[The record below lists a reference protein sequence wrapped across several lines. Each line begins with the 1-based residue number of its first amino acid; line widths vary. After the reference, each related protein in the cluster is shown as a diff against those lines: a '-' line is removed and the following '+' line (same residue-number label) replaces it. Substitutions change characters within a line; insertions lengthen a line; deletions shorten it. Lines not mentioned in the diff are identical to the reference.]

1 MVSRR
6 QIKHAIKVL
15 TEACDE
21 DFAGVKDELEKSLNI
36 AKEVLSGTDKKIN
49 ALVEDQ
55 GKAQSVFGF
64 TEDHIKY
71 LSVTHP
77 SAVKKFIENW
87 IGRQS
92 DWRFPW
98 CWLIANNYQYVY
110 QSVKSTLVYVLSNH
124 VSLKEIKYYT
134 NEKTAKTKRANASM
148 FRLKPLQHTGHIEDH
163 HVPHNQIGALIAL
176 DLVPYY
182 SLEQISNLIRSCKN
196 VLRSGGQALIHFAD
210 GDGDKEWKEFIDH
223 KITYVNEEII
233 KKCAEDNDLQS
244 DIYHIDDMY
253 SFVVLTK
260 PGEKTSVK
268 SHLTKITPL

>member
-15 TEACDE
+15 EQACDE

-64 TEDHIKY
+64 TEEHIKY

-176 DLVPYY
+176 DLV
-182 SLEQISNLIRSCKN
+182 SSIS
-196 VLRSGGQALIHFAD
+196 
-210 GDGDKEWKEFIDH
+210 
-223 KITYVNEEII
+223 
-233 KKCAEDNDLQS
+233 
-244 DIYHIDDMY
+244 
-253 SFVVLTK
+253 
-260 PGEKTSVK
+260 PTS
-268 SHLTKITPL
+268 IA